1 MSRSSLRVAV
11 SGAMLAL
18 AAAVWTTTPAY
29 ACHEPTGWCCVTDE
43 HGHGACCYFINNQLI
58 LESCFEI

>member
-1 MSRSSLRVAV
+1 
-11 SGAMLAL
+11 MLAL